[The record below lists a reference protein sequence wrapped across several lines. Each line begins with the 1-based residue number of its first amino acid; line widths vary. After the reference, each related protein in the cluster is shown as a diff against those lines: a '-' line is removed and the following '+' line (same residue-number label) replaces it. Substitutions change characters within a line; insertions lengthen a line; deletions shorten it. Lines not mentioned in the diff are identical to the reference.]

1 MSSHHRSDQTK
12 NGKFEILDDTQDVME
27 KGCVDVANQSVVLIL
42 EY

>member
-1 MSSHHRSDQTK
+1 MY
-12 NGKFEILDDTQDVME
+12 GKFEIPDDTQDVKE